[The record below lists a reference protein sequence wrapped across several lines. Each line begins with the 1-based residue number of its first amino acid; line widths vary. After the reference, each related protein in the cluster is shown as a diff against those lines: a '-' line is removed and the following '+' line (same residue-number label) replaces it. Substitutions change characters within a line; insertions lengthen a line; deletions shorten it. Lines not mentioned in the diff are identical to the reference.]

1 MDRNE
6 TELNDEMV
14 QYVDKNPKKESIVE
28 NYQKN

>member
-14 QYVDKNPKKESIVE
+14 QYVDKNPKKESIVG